1 MFKISEFKN
10 AIGKVA
16 RPNLFIAR
24 IGANII
30 GLDDDVEG
38 DDENVSEELPDIQL
52 TFPFR
57 CEAAELPGRTLATM
71 DDMGGAGPALKLP
84 YDVTYNDINL
94 TIICSQDMKERRYFE
109 GWLDRIIGKAGSKG
123 GLVNYFENYAT
134 GVLEIEQLNEK
145 GEVLIQYKI
154 ENVYPIA
161 ITAMTASW
169 DDRDTY
175 QRFGVTLAYRYYK
188 WATGTGAVPPE

>member
-1 MFKISEFKN
+1 MFKISEFRS

-24 IGANII
+24 IGADIT
-30 GLDDDVEG
+30 GLDNDD
-38 DDENVSEELPDIQL
+38 EELPNIQS
-52 TFPFR
+52 TFSFR

-71 DDMGGAGPALKLP
+71 DDTVGAGPALKLP

-109 GWLDRIIGKAGSKG
+109 GWLDRVIGKAGSKG

-134 GVLEIEQLNEK
+134 GVLEVEQLNEK
-145 GEVLIQYKI
+145 GEVLIQYKM

-175 QRFGVTLAYRYYK
+175 QRFGVTLAYRYYT
-188 WATGTGAVPPE
+188 WGTGTGAIEA